1 MKTPRHAK
9 ITNAAILALGL
20 SAIVTSPA
28 FAANLTIEV
37 SGEVGDKGAVLV
49 ALYKASDKWMG
60 KATDIRRTAA
70 VKSGVAVTFNDLA
83 DGEYAISLFI
93 DENSN
98 GKLDTNAVG
107 MPIEPYAFSNDAS
120 GTFGPPSFD
129 KAKFVLGKD
138 DKKHVITIK

>member
-1 MKTPRHAK
+1 MKTHRHAK
-9 ITNAAILALGL
+9 IATAVVFAFGF
-20 SAIVTSPA
+20 STIVASPV

-37 SGEVGDKGAVLV
+37 KGDVGDKGAVMV

-60 KATDIRRTAA
+60 KATDIRTTAA
-70 VKSGVAVTFNDLA
+70 VKAGVSVTFNDLA
-83 DGEYAISLFI
+83 EGDYAVSLFI

-98 GKLDTNAVG
+98 NKLDTNAVG

-120 GTFGPPSFD
+120 GSFGPPSFD

-138 DKKHVITIK
+138 DIKHVITIK